1 MRNTVFR
8 WRPPVSLPFGAW
20 AAATL
25 VVGLCACSTAKPK
38 PDPQPQVESQ
48 HKMVN
53 PLDLDD
59 DGKDGMQVE
68 GALGTM
74 DQSAVQAGMSRPMLE
89 ITSCF
94 DSRQTTQPYLGGRAS
109 LQFRVSRD
117 GKVKTVRLQESNLGS
132 MELERC
138 ILTAARGATFERPR
152 GGDAEFGYSVEF
164 QGRIQPLPWDPGM
177 VRSELDENREKLTTI
192 KQGRKTESLV
202 PPSGLTVTMYVNG
215 RGKVVS
221 VGMIA
226 IEEIDEEFATHFVEG
241 LKEMKLEQPQG
252 PYAKVTFTW

>member
-1 MRNTVFR
+1 MRHTKKADTH
-8 WRPPVSLPFGAW
+8 RPRTLLGLALAALCGCSGAP
-20 AAATL
+20 A
-25 VVGLCACSTAKPK
+25 K
-38 PDPQPQVESQ
+38 PDPQPQVKSN

-94 DSRQTTQPYLGGRAS
+94 DSRQRTQPYLGGRAS
-109 LQFRVSRD
+109 LQFRITRD

-138 ILTAARGATFERPR
+138 ILAAARGATFERPR
-152 GGDAEFGYSVEF
+152 GGEAEFGYSVEF
-164 QGRIQPLPWDPGM
+164 QGRIQPVPWDPGM
-177 VRSELDENREKLTTI
+177 VRTELDENREKLTTI
-192 KQGRKTESLV
+192 KEGRKTEALV

-215 RGKVVS
+215 RGKAVS
-221 VGMIA
+221 AGMNA
-226 IEEIDEEFATHFVEG
+226 LEEIDEEFATHFLEV
-241 LKEMKLEQPQG
+241 LKEIKFEQPQG
-252 PYAKVTFTW
+252 SYAKVTFTW

>member
-1 MRNTVFR
+1 MRNTR
-8 WRPPVSLPFGAW
+8 KADRHGPRTLPAL
-20 AAATL
+20 AL
-25 VVGLCACSTAKPK
+25 VVLGACSTAPAK
-38 PDPQPQVESQ
+38 PDPGPQVESN

-94 DSRQTTQPYLGGRAS
+94 DSRQRNQPYLGGRAN
-109 LQFRVSRD
+109 LQFRVSRE
-117 GKVKTVRLQESNLGS
+117 GKVKTVRLQESDLGS
-132 MELERC
+132 LELERC
-138 ILTAARGATFERPR
+138 IVAAARGASFERPR
-152 GGDAEFGYSVEF
+152 GGEAEFGFSVEF
-164 QGRIQPLPWDPGM
+164 QGRIQPVPWDPGM
-177 VRSELDENREKLTTI
+177 VRNELDENREKLTTI

-202 PPSGLTVTMYVNG
+202 APSGLTVTMYVNG

-221 VGMIA
+221 AGMTA
-226 IEEIDEEFATHFVEG
+226 IEEIDDEFATHFVEV
-241 LKEMKLEQPQG
+241 LREIKLEQPQG